1 MKIGLEEGDTCVPYF
16 SAPFCT
22 REGLIPSRHDPSGTR
37 RCLPVR
43 VSCSRDFTPPSLT
56 RPGTPHARPQGANV
70 LHVTDVRQVSTERGQ
85 IPLDITSLDER
96 NRPASH
102 PDSPRFYKYSR
113 EGTSPSLS
121 VSRGRS
127 RWAQGQG
134 RTPAGKLDSNL
145 SPGPCPGG
153 SVSTGLMATA
163 RSRSQPRLGS

>member
-1 MKIGLEEGDTCVPYF
+1 MSSPPPRAQEQMKIGLEEGDRCVPYF

-127 RWAQGQG
+127 RWHRDREGHRQVNWTQ
-134 RTPAGKLDSNL
+134 T
-145 SPGPCPGG
+145 CPQAR
-153 SVSTGLMATA
+153 VPEGL
-163 RSRSQPRLGS
+163 